1 MSMMPECTAI
11 TSSALE
17 TLQKSE
23 SFFRALIENSSD
35 AIALM
40 TPEGNFLY
48 LSPPVKKILGYT
60 PEELVGR
67 CSFDLLPP
75 DQLPFAIQ
83 QFSKIA
89 QNPGVTQIK
98 EHQYL
103 HKDGTLRWMEST
115 TTNLLDNPHV
125 QAIVANFRDITDR
138 KQMEKQLKESQ
149 DQLSAILKNTADGI
163 TVQDRTGKMI
173 YANHAAA
180 LIAGYSSVEE
190 LLQAP
195 LLEYQEKFSLT
206 DEYGRPFPPDQ
217 LPGRRAIQGEEN
229 PQVTVCY
236 TNKDTTEKRWS
247 IIKATAIRD
256 AQDQPYIVINTI
268 QDITHLKELEQRK
281 DDFISIASHE
291 LKTPLT
297 SIKGFTQ
304 ILQNR
309 FKKNNDEATLQLLF
323 KMERQ
328 LNKLT
333 KLISDLLDISKM
345 QAGKL
350 SYSIEPFDLDLL
362 IREVVEN
369 LQETTRTHQLQL
381 ESTTGLWVAGD
392 KDRLG
397 QVLINLLTNAIKY
410 SPKANTVIIRAR
422 AEQETVLVSVQD
434 FGIGIAESHHQ
445 KIFEQFYQVTDEI
458 EKTFPG
464 LGIGLHITGEI
475 IQRHQGRIWVES
487 TKGHGSTFT
496 FTLPLIEPK
505 SGEVAASA

>member
-1 MSMMPECTAI
+1 MMPEYPAI

-40 TPEGNFLY
+40 TPEGDFLY
-48 LSPPVKKILGYT
+48 LSPPVTKILGYA
-60 PEELVGR
+60 PEEMVGR
-67 CSFDLLPP
+67 NSSDFVPL
-75 DQLPFAIQ
+75 DQLAFVLQ
-83 QFSKIA
+83 KFEWVQ
-89 QNPGVTQIK
+89 QNPGITRII
-98 EHQYL
+98 EHQSI
-103 HKDGTLRWMEST
+103 HKDGSIRWLECAI
-115 TTNLLDNPHV
+115 TNRLDTPHV
-125 QAIVANFRDITDR
+125 QAIVSNFRDITDR
-138 KQMEKQLKESQ
+138 KQMEQQLKESR

-163 TVQDRTGKMI
+163 TVQDRAGKMI

-180 LIAGYSSVEE
+180 LIAGYSTVEE
-190 LLQAP
+190 LSQAP
-195 LLEYQEKFSLT
+195 LLEYQEKFNLT
-206 DEYGRPFPPDQ
+206 DEYGRTFPATQ
-217 LPGRRAIQGEEN
+217 FPGRRAMQGEEN

-236 TNKDTTEKRWS
+236 TDKSTNAKRWS

-256 AQDQPYIVINTI
+256 PQDQPYLVINTI

-281 DDFISIASHE
+281 DDFISMASHE

-369 LQETTRTHQLQL
+369 LQETTRTHHLQL
-381 ESTTGLWVAGD
+381 ESTTDLWVAGD

-410 SPKANTVIIRAR
+410 SPQAKAVIIRAQ
-422 AEQETVLVSVQD
+422 ADQENVRVSVQD

-475 IQRHQGRIWVES
+475 IQRHNGRIWVES
-487 TKGHGSTFT
+487 MKGHGSTFI
-496 FTLPLIEPK
+496 FTLPLIAPK
-505 SGEVAASA
+505 PGNEV